1 MGNRDNHHDKFTK
14 QVLSDKKTAKEFF
27 QLSLPKSILA
37 QVDLD
42 TIEQVKESYV
52 DNELGQG
59 VIDLIYKVKFGMDD
73 GYLIALL
80 EQQSTQD
87 ETMPLR
93 IGKYVLRIASEFLD
107 NHKGS
112 KIPLI
117 YPLLL
122 YTGQGKYNKPLS
134 IYDLFVNSQKAKEY
148 LTEPIRLI
156 EVSNF
161 EASDIKEKYYG
172 GLMMYLMN
180 KVKQQD
186 IFESLKEIMNIIT
199 KISKEGNIEIIK
211 SMLYYIINVSDS
223 EKAEGILSEFKKAV
237 TTKHGEEIM
246 TIAERLERKGK
257 EVGIQIGEQR
267 GKEAGIQIGIKKG
280 IEEGKLF
287 EKKQIAMNMLLKK
300 LDKKIIAES
309 TGLSVEEIKNLSN

>member
-1 MGNRDNHHDKFTK
+1 MANINNHHDKFTK
-14 QVLSDKKTAKEFF
+14 QILSDKKTAKEFF

-73 GYLIALL
+73 GYLITIL

-93 IGKYVLRIASEFLD
+93 ISKYVLRIASEFLD

-186 IFESLKEIMNIIT
+186 IFESLKEIINIIT
-199 KISKEGNIEIIK
+199 KISEEGNIEIIK
-211 SMLYYIINVSDS
+211 SMLYYIVNVSDS

-237 TTKHGEEIM
+237 TIKHGEEIM
-246 TIAERLERKGK
+246 TIAERLEQKGK
-257 EVGIQIGEQR
+257 EVGIQI
-267 GKEAGIQIGIKKG
+267 G

-300 LDKKIIAES
+300 LDEKIIAES
-309 TGLSVEEIKNLSN
+309 TGLTVEELEKLKTKNIGH

>member
-1 MGNRDNHHDKFTK
+1 MANINNHHDKFTK

-59 VIDLIYKVKFGMDD
+59 VVDLIYKVKFGMDD

-87 ETMPLR
+87 DTMPLR
-93 IGKYVLRIASEFLD
+93 ISKYVLRIASEFLD

-122 YTGQGKYNKPLS
+122 YTGQGKYKKPLS

-148 LTEPIRLI
+148 LTQPIRLI
-156 EVSNF
+156 EVSDF

-199 KISKEGNIEIIK
+199 KISEEGNIEIIK
-211 SMLYYIINVSDS
+211 SMLYYVINVSDS
-223 EKAEGILSEFKKAV
+223 EKAEGIVSEFKKAV

-246 TIAERLERKGK
+246 TIAERLELKGEQRGIEKGK
-257 EVGIQIGEQR
+257 EVGIQIGR
-267 GKEAGIQIGIKKG
+267 
-280 IEEGKLF
+280 EEGKLF

-300 LDKKIIAES
+300 LDQKIIAES
-309 TGLSVEEIKNLSN
+309 TGLTVEEIEKLRTQNIGH

>member
-1 MGNRDNHHDKFTK
+1 M
-14 QVLSDKKTAKEFF
+14 
-27 QLSLPKSILA
+27 
-37 QVDLD
+37 
-42 TIEQVKESYV
+42 
-52 DNELGQG
+52 
-59 VIDLIYKVKFGMDD
+59 
-73 GYLIALL
+73 
-80 EQQSTQD
+80 
-87 ETMPLR
+87 
-93 IGKYVLRIASEFLD
+93 LRIASEFLD

-122 YTGQGKYNKPLS
+122 YTGQGKYQKPLS

-211 SMLYYIINVSDS
+211 SMLYYVINVSDS
-223 EKAEGILSEFKKAV
+223 EKAEGIVSEFKKAV
-237 TTKHGEEIM
+237 TIKHGEEIM

-267 GKEAGIQIGIKKG
+267 GK
-280 IEEGKLF
+280 LF

-300 LDKKIIAES
+300 LDQKIIAES
-309 TGLSVEEIKNLSN
+309 TGLTVEEIEKLRTQNIGH